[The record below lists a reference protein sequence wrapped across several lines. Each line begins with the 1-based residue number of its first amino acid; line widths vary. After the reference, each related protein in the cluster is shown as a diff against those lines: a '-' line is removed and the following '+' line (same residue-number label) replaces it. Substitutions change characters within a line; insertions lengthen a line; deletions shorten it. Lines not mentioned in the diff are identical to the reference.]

1 MQFYETL
8 NQINIMADK
17 KALGRP
23 KRAPAQKQSE
33 THKLDV
39 TEIKDQIDAKTDQ
52 SIDEAK
58 ETEKSIVANKEKV
71 IEVKTEKVQRSKMT
85 VPERKSNIFEVFVK
99 GKSRMISRQAYEA
112 VSKDPRL
119 NVTLPKGS
127 ALAVKLD
134 SKGKPC
140 KDC

>member
-1 MQFYETL
+1 MAKRQYTKKIV
-8 NQINIMADK
+8 NDQDNIS
-17 KALGRP
+17 
-23 KRAPAQKQSE
+23 SE
-33 THKLDV
+33 NAKV
-39 TEIKDQIDAKTDQ
+39 STEANTENEEKVVEHGTSNEHQQTAKT
-52 SIDEAK
+52 
-58 ETEKSIVANKEKV
+58 EKIESNKVVKEKV
-71 IEVKTEKVQRSKMT
+71 IEVKTEKVQRQNMPHS
-85 VPERKSNIFEVFVK
+85 ERKKNNSFEVFVK

-140 KDC
+140 EDC

>member
-1 MQFYETL
+1 
-8 NQINIMADK
+8 MAKRQYTK
-17 KALGRP
+17 KIA
-23 KRAPAQKQSE
+23 
-33 THKLDV
+33 
-39 TEIKDQIDAKTDQ
+39 KDQDNISGENAKVSPETNTENEEKVAEHGT
-52 SIDEAK
+52 SDEHQQTAK
-58 ETEKSIVANKEKV
+58 AEKTESDKVVKEKV
-71 IEVKTEKVQRSKMT
+71 IEVKTEKVQRRNMPLS
-85 VPERKSNIFEVFVK
+85 ERKNNSFEVFVK

-140 KDC
+140 EDC